1 MKAEETS
8 PSPANSFGRPRCYSD
23 GVTRIATSTPVPAA
37 PLRRPGPTLAAVAI
51 ALLMGLQA
59 LTTDLYL
66 PALPLL
72 TRELGATVTAAQLTM
87 SALLL
92 AFGLGQLVWGPLS
105 DRFGRRPVLLTG
117 LSAYVVVTLAASQ
130 AGSIELLIA
139 LRMLQGL
146 AMAAA
151 VVVARA
157 MVRDL
162 YEPAQGAQVMARG
175 LSGLGMIAIASPI
188 VGGIVTA
195 LFGWRAAFLTVAS
208 GGAAALALVV
218 WRLPET
224 LAPERRRVA
233 GGLRGMSS
241 GWGEVLRHPGFRA
254 WALLTCCSYGGLFV
268 FLAGSSFVYIG
279 VLGLGPLAY
288 GAVAATCSTSYLAG
302 TLYCRR
308 RLARL
313 GVAGSVQQAAWL
325 TALAAVAF
333 AVPALLGVQTL
344 AAVWL
349 PQLIYQFAHGTHMP
363 CSQVGA
369 VAPFPHRAGVAS
381 ALSGCASALVAFVIG
396 LGLGHFLDHS
406 TRALAWG
413 VALFA
418 VLTCLCAWT
427 LVRRH
432 GEPARSAPAPAD
444 PTLRGQA

>member
-1 MKAEETS
+1 MP
-8 PSPANSFGRPRCYSD
+8 PSAG
-23 GVTRIATSTPVPAA
+23 
-37 PLRRPGPTLAAVAI
+37 LAALAI

-72 TRELGATVTAAQLTM
+72 TRELGATVAGAQLTM

-105 DRFGRRPVLLTG
+105 DRHGRRPVLLAG
-117 LSAYVVVTLAASQ
+117 LSAYVVASIAAAQ
-130 AGSIELLIA
+130 ASSIELLII
-139 LRMLQGL
+139 LRMMQGL

-162 YEPAQGAQVMARG
+162 YEPTRGAQVMARG

-195 LFGWRAAFLTVAS
+195 TLGWRAAFLTVAC
-208 GGAAALALVV
+208 GGAVALTLVL

-224 LAPERRRVA
+224 LAPERRSRG
-233 GGLRGMSS
+233 GGLRGLAGQWS
-241 GWGEVLRHPGFRA
+241 EVLGHPGFRA
-254 WALLTCCSYGGLFV
+254 WALLTCASYGGIFV

-279 VLGLGPLAY
+279 VLGLSPMAY
-288 GAVAATCSTSYLAG
+288 GAVAATCSVSYVAG
-302 TLYCRR
+302 TLFCRR
-308 RLARL
+308 RLVRL
-313 GVAGSVQQAAWL
+313 GVRGSVQQAAWL
-325 TALAAVAF
+325 TALAALAF
-333 AVPALLGVQTL
+333 AVPAWLGLQTL

-349 PQLIYQFAHGTHMP
+349 PQLLYQFAHGTHMP

-369 VAPFPHRAGVAS
+369 VAPFPHQAGVAS
-381 ALSGCASALVAFVIG
+381 ALSGCASALVAFVVG
-396 LGLGHFLDHS
+396 LGLGHSLDHS

-418 VLTCLCAWT
+418 ALTCLCAWT
-427 LVRRH
+427 VVRRH
-432 GEPARSAPAPAD
+432 GDLPGPRDGALTDAGLPA
-444 PTLRGQA
+444 

>member
-1 MKAEETS
+1 
-8 PSPANSFGRPRCYSD
+8 
-23 GVTRIATSTPVPAA
+23 
-37 PLRRPGPTLAAVAI
+37 
-51 ALLMGLQA
+51 
-59 LTTDLYL
+59 
-66 PALPLL
+66 
-72 TRELGATVTAAQLTM
+72 M

-105 DRFGRRPVLLTG
+105 DRHGRRPVLLAG
-117 LSAYVVVTLAASQ
+117 LSAYVVASIGAALV
-130 AGSIELLIA
+130 GSIELLIA
-139 LRMLQGL
+139 LRMAQGL

-162 YEPAQGAQVMARG
+162 YEPGHGAQVMARG
-175 LSGLGMIAIASPI
+175 LSGLGLIAIASPI

-195 LFGWRAAFLTVAS
+195 TLGWRAAFLTVAC

-224 LAPERRRVA
+224 LAPERRHPG
-233 GGLRGMSS
+233 GGLRQLAGN
-241 GWGEVLRHPGFRA
+241 WAEVLRHRSFRA
-254 WALLTCCSYGGLFV
+254 WALLTCASYGGVFV

-279 VLGLGPLAY
+279 VLGLSPMVY
-288 GAVAATCSTSYLAG
+288 GAVAATSSVSYVAG
-302 TLYCRR
+302 TVFCRR
-308 RLARL
+308 RLPRL
-313 GVAGSVQQAAWL
+313 GVTGSVQQAAWL
-325 TALAAVAF
+325 TALAALAF
-333 AVPALLGVQTL
+333 AVPAWLGVQTL

-369 VAPFPHRAGVAS
+369 VAPFPHQAGAAS
-381 ALSGCASALVAFVIG
+381 ALAGCGAALAACGIG
-396 LGLGHFLDHS
+396 LGLGHLLDNS

-418 VLTCLCAWT
+418 ALTCLCAWT

-432 GEPARSAPAPAD
+432 GDLPGPRDAARLDSAD
-444 PTLRGQA
+444 PAGLPA

>member
-1 MKAEETS
+1 MNA
-8 PSPANSFGRPRCYSD
+8 PSHA
-23 GVTRIATSTPVPAA
+23 AAPVPL
-37 PLRRPGPTLAAVAI
+37 PRPGPALAALAI

-72 TRELGATVTAAQLTM
+72 TRELGASVSAAQLTM

-105 DRFGRRPVLLTG
+105 DRHGRRPVLLAG
-117 LSAYVVVTLAASQ
+117 LGAYVTASLAA
-130 AGSIELLIA
+130 ATVGSIELLVV
-139 LRMLQGL
+139 LRMAQGL
-146 AMAAA
+146 AVAAT

-195 LFGWRAAFLTVAS
+195 LLGWRAAFLTVAC

-224 LAPERRRVA
+224 LAPERRHGA
-233 GGLRGMSS
+233 GGSPGLAAS
-241 GWGEVLRHPGFRA
+241 WAEVLRHPGFRA

-279 VLGLGPLAY
+279 VLGLGPLGY
-288 GAVAATCSTSYLAG
+288 GAVAATCSLSYLCG

-313 GVAGSVQQAAWL
+313 GVTGSVQQAAVL
-325 TALAAVAF
+325 TALAAAAF
-333 AVPALLGVQTL
+333 AVPALLGVQSL
-344 AAVWL
+344 AGVWL
-349 PQLIYQFAHGTHMP
+349 PQLLYQFAHGTHMP

-369 VAPFPHRAGVAS
+369 VAPFPEKAGVAS

-396 LGLGHFLDHS
+396 LGLGQALDHS

-413 VALFA
+413 GALFA
-418 VLTCLCAWT
+418 ALTCLCAWT

-432 GEPARSAPAPAD
+432 GEPHGPAAAAAPARA
-444 PTLRGQA
+444 

>member
-1 MKAEETS
+1 M
-8 PSPANSFGRPRCYSD
+8 
-23 GVTRIATSTPVPAA
+23 
-37 PLRRPGPTLAAVAI
+37 RRPSQALAAVSI

-72 TRELGATVTAAQLTM
+72 THELGATVTAAQLTM

-105 DRFGRRPVLLTG
+105 DRYGRRPVLLAG
-117 LSAYVVVTLAASQ
+117 LSAYVVASVV
-130 AGSIELLIA
+130 ASTVGSIELLIA

-146 AMAAA
+146 AVAAA

-188 VGGIVTA
+188 IGGIVTA
-195 LFGWRAAFLTVAS
+195 SSGWRAAFLTVAC

-279 VLGLGPLAY
+279 VLGLGPLGY
-288 GAVAATCSTSYLAG
+288 GAVAATCSMSYLAG
-302 TLYCRR
+302 TLVCRR
-308 RLARL
+308 RLVRL

-369 VAPFPHRAGVAS
+369 VAPFPHKAGVAS

-396 LGLGHFLDHS
+396 LGLGHFLDNT

-418 VLTCLCAWT
+418 ALTCLCAWT

-432 GEPARSAPAPAD
+432 GEVIHQRVPPVDTAAQ
-444 PTLRGQA
+444 GQT